1 VRSEKAGTS
10 GTRLACD
17 VPAFEGPDQGFEL
30 PAAESGRLARLA
42 GPIQV
47 CFSGDCLNSPQGGE
61 PISSEGPAFAP
72 ETNLVSGKSN
82 TLPTNPNSTS
92 DPRLRIGGLA

>member
-1 VRSEKAGTS
+1 MSSRIPGVEIIDTQNVVPFADQETAQVRSEKAGTS

-30 PAAESGRLARLA
+30 PAAESGRLARPA

-47 CFSGDCLNSPQGGE
+47 CFSGDCLNSPQGG
-61 PISSEGPAFAP
+61 
-72 ETNLVSGKSN
+72 NLSRPVANRTHS
-82 TLPTNPNSTS
+82 PQ
-92 DPRLRIGGLA
+92 I

>member
-1 VRSEKAGTS
+1 MRSEKAGTS

-47 CFSGDCLNSPQGGE
+47 CFSGDCLNSPQGG
-61 PISSEGPAFAP
+61 
-72 ETNLVSGKSN
+72 NLSRPKVLH
-82 TLPTNPNSTS
+82 LPTQKPTWSVANRTHSPQ
-92 DPRLRIGGLA
+92 I